1 MPRPIREPE
10 EPPARRPPAV
20 VQWPTPAAQPAP
32 AQPPPTSMA
41 PPPARPPAPAQPPAQ
56 PPQAPPIGA
65 TPAINTP
72 PPQVAGTA
80 VGTPAQPPPQTAPP
94 VFGGSAKVNS
104 DTPIQAPPPT
114 GNPPPVTVGD
124 RYKPDAD
131 TGAALIQ
138 PGRDE
143 AMYDF
148 AQVDSS
154 NKPSDFV
161 GFSEFAGLNDDALR
175 AIADRAAGESEK
187 ARSGAMGYLKA
198 ASAEAND
205 TTPMETTVSYGKY
218 LDAMAKAGDAAERGV
233 TATGNPFEDA
243 LRGVYA
249 PAQQARDNRQAG
261 NAARVAGATAS
272 QRDTFLATQK
282 KLAAEKA
289 AATEARRIADAAEK
303 KKTDAL
309 EREYLARG
317 GGRDGDDNALAIRRE
332 ADVTRRAR
340 ARRNQGDY

>member
-10 EPPARRPPAV
+10 EPPARPPAV

-65 TPAINTP
+65 TTPAQP

-80 VGTPAQPPPQTAPP
+80 VVAPPPQTAPP
-94 VFGGSAKVNS
+94 VFGGSGKVNS
-104 DTPIQAPPPT
+104 DTPIQAPPP
-114 GNPPPVTVGD
+114 GHRPPPVTVAD
-124 RYKPDAD
+124 RYQQDAD
-131 TGAALIQ
+131 TGATLVQA
-138 PGRDE
+138 GRDE
-143 AMYDF
+143 AMHDF

-175 AIADRAAGESEK
+175 GIADRAAGESEK

-205 TTPMETTVSYGKY
+205 TTPMEKTVSYGKY
-218 LDAMAKAGDAAERGV
+218 LDAMAKAGDAAEQGV
-233 TATGNPFEDA
+233 TVTGNPFEDA

-317 GGRDGDDNALAIRRE
+317 GGRDGDDNALALRRE
-332 ADVTRRAR
+332 TVTRR

>member
-1 MPRPIREPE
+1 
-10 EPPARRPPAV
+10 
-20 VQWPTPAAQPAP
+20 
-32 AQPPPTSMA
+32 MA

-72 PPQVAGTA
+72 PPQVAGAA

-143 AMYDF
+143 QMYDF

-187 ARSGAMGYLKA
+187 TRSGAAGYLKA
-198 ASAEAND
+198 AEKEATAD
-205 TTPMETTVSYGKY
+205 TPMEKTASYGKY
-218 LDAMAKAGDAAERGV
+218 LEAMAKASSEAEAGIAR
-233 TATGNPFEDA
+233 TNNPYEDA
-243 LRGVYA
+243 LRQIYA
-249 PAQQARDNRQAG
+249 PAQQTRDNRQAG
-261 NAARVAGATAS
+261 NAMRVAGATANQRNALIAKQADWAAKLAEQQKADEALAKELQQFRREQEIRDLREAAFNRS
-272 QRDTFLATQK
+272 RGVSKEKARDTT
-282 KLAAEKA
+282 AAMPG
-289 AATEARRIADAAEK
+289 
-303 KKTDAL
+303 L
-309 EREYLARG
+309 Y
-317 GGRDGDDNALAIRRE
+317 
-332 ADVTRRAR
+332 
-340 ARRNQGDY
+340 NQPR